1 MPLLRAP
8 DTSCESSQ
16 RAHAISTDVL
26 APDPEGRGAA
36 SAPLGLAHHPP
47 RCSWS
52 LFKAALVPLIKR
64 SSASRCWSHREHPG
78 VAMVAPV
85 RAPKV
90 PVCLSPSVLR
100 TEASPAEAQ
109 RWPAERGTELA
120 PATQSVQHQ
129 SFPLSPDAAA
139 GEPERHGSLFSSVRS
154 VRGLHVWERG
164 VCSTD
169 GDSSFST
176 VGARPGLDPAP
187 HSVCG

>member
-47 RCSWS
+47 QCSWS

-109 RWPAERGTELA
+109 WWPAESRAGTSHAVRAA
-120 PATQSVQHQ
+120 PVLPSEPRCCRWGARAAREPIQFCSLGSGTPRVGTWGVQH
-129 SFPLSPDAAA
+129 
-139 GEPERHGSLFSSVRS
+139 
-154 VRGLHVWERG
+154 
-164 VCSTD
+164 
-169 GDSSFST
+169 
-176 VGARPGLDPAP
+176 
-187 HSVCG
+187 